1 MDQYGLLLQAV
12 TVKQITILLLA
23 EQSKSIS
30 ALFSVKKNRYKNL
43 STVIKL

>member
-12 TVKQITILLLA
+12 TVNQITILLLA

-30 ALFSVKKNRYKNL
+30 ALFSVKFINCCKAL
-43 STVIKL
+43 IKI